1 MSRRHLLPTSPLR
14 HDNVLSKVVSHIDS
28 CQACFALTLVQVFSR
43 TDLITNSERFY
54 TSILDLLDDTDEK
67 DEVELLLMWW
77 NGYVFIVNVVPV
89 LMTVFRQIF
98 PLYADLERVPSKNSA
113 LAQIRQKH
121 KEIKERAAHTRIA
134 TSDLA

>member
-1 MSRRHLLPTSPLR
+1 MSQRRLLPTSPLR
-14 HDNVLSKVVSHIDS
+14 YDNVLSKVVSHIDS
-28 CQACFALTLVQVFSR
+28 CQARFALTLAQVFSR
-43 TDLITNSERFY
+43 TDLITDSEHFY

-67 DEVELLLMWW
+67 DEVDQLLMWW
-77 NGYVFIVNVVPV
+77 NRYVFIVNVVPV

-113 LAQIRQKH
+113 LAQIRQKRE
-121 KEIKERAAHTRIA
+121 EIKERAAHTCIA